1 MQDIAQLD
9 RALKFCS
16 IVKYV
21 TYSNFTLWTFN
32 QEVVS
37 SNLTVLQIMWGIAQ
51 MVRAPLFSKTVAIY
65 IRYMQQSF

>member
-1 MQDIAQLD
+1 MQGIAQLD

-32 QEVVS
+32 PEVVS

-51 MVRAPLFSKTVAIY
+51 LVER
-65 IRYMQQSF
+65 RYFRKL